1 MHEEGSGQLTHVQL
15 SLPEAVSDLSN
26 GPLPALYGKWVPGG
40 HPARVQ
46 ARAGVFSLCC
56 FSSTRT
62 AVTSSLLP
70 EGTPTSSPCRA
81 LQRIYSALS
90 RGCAAVGEG
99 THLLLCRDSDHP
111 WNLKSLDFCK
121 PRFPGILC
129 SRCRVSMW
137 WAWTSLVENR
147 CGPGREESLGKAL
160 RWPATGWHRTI
171 RLKKAARG
179 LGWQPGTVQPWQ
191 LGQCQ

>member
-1 MHEEGSGQLTHVQL
+1 MTSPTGLSQLCTASGYQVGTQ
-15 SLPEAVSDLSN
+15 
-26 GPLPALYGKWVPGG
+26 PGFRHG
-40 HPARVQ
+40 L
-46 ARAGVFSLCC
+46 GGFSLCC

-81 LQRIYSALS
+81 LQHIYSALS

-171 RLKKAARG
+171 RLKKAA
-179 LGWQPGTVQPWQ
+179 GTVSVAASGSEQDVPHSTGPTRSPQ
-191 LGQCQ
+191 RPGQVQA